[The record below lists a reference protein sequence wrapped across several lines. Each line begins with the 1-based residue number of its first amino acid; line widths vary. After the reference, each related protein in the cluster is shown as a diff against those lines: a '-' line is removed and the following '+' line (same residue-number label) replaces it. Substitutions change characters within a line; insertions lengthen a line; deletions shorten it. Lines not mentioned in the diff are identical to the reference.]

1 MSDVQTYVQ
10 TYGGDLVEDC
20 LRLVEGGDLDGAQ
33 NLLSRVG
40 SEPASQRTD
49 ERDADLR
56 LAAGI
61 VAYAAGD
68 IESAAAD
75 LSLAVSQTRKFC
87 GSLSGVH
94 SFLQATH
101 YLAMVRRSEGQYLAA
116 RQLLTEALSISEIK
130 NASLQ
135 DVAVLH
141 NELGIVC
148 KYEGLF
154 DEAAAYYEKALLLL
168 ESIADVEDSD
178 TASVYHNIGGLEFSR
193 GDYAAAEMPARRA
206 VAIRERALGQESELV
221 AADKAALSP
230 ILFELGKMDEA
241 EKLLREALQILE
253 SLYGADHYEVA
264 ISIGNLA
271 AIAQSRGRLEEAEA
285 LYTRALGALEQ
296 HLGPEH
302 PEIAPVLHNLG
313 LLTRNRDPEQG
324 RALLVRASE
333 ILSSSV
339 RSTHPTLS
347 AITEALQVSDG

>member
-1 MSDVQTYVQ
+1 MSDMQI
-10 TYGGDLVEDC
+10 YGGGLVEDC
-20 LRLVEGGDLDGAQ
+20 LRLVEDSDLDGAR
-33 NLLSRVG
+33 NLLFRVG

-61 VAYAAGD
+61 VEYAAGE

-75 LSLAVSQTRKFC
+75 LSLAISQTRKFC
-87 GSLSGVH
+87 SSLSGVH

-101 YLAMVRRSEGQYLAA
+101 YLAMVRRSEGQYIAA
-116 RQLLTEALSISEIK
+116 RELLTEALSISEIK

-141 NELGIVC
+141 NELGIVY

-154 DEAAAYYEKALLLL
+154 DEAATCYEKALLLL
-168 ESIADVEDSD
+168 ESIANVEDSD
-178 TASVYHNIGGLEFSR
+178 MASVYHNIGGLEFSR

-230 ILFELGKMDEA
+230 ILFELGKLDEA
-241 EKLLREALQILE
+241 ENLLRDALQVLE

-271 AIAQSRGRLEEAEA
+271 AITHSRGRIEEADVLYARALEVLEE
-285 LYTRALGALEQ
+285 

-313 LLTRNRDPEQG
+313 ILRRNRDPEQG
-324 RALLVRASE
+324 RALLLRANR

-339 RSTHPTLS
+339 RSPHPTLS
-347 AITEALQVSDG
+347 AITESLQASDG